1 MKSALEDKF
10 AFGDSNVFD
19 TNVLITL
26 MAHHPLGK
34 PTYQA
39 IWDEIESLIK
49 RKNIFSTMVVYEE
62 IMRYLG
68 KDDRLKKWAI
78 SHKKRFFIPP
88 DEKTWRYAQDII
100 KNFPDLIDK
109 KKLQTGEP
117 DADPFLIALAK
128 SEGTTIVTQERKDLP
143 NRIPMVASHYKFKSI
158 DLYEFFEER
167 KLKFVKE
174 Q

>member
-1 MKSALEDKF
+1 MKLP
-10 AFGDSNVFD
+10 FGDSYVVD

-26 MAHHPLGK
+26 MAHHPQDK

-49 RKNIFSTMVVYEE
+49 QKNIFSTMVVYDE
-62 IMRYLG
+62 IKKYLG
-68 KDDRLKKWAI
+68 KDDRLKRWAI
-78 SHKKRFFIPP
+78 SHKKRFFISP
-88 DEKTWRYAQDII
+88 DKETWQLAQDII
-100 KNFPDLIDK
+100 KKSPDLLDK

-128 SEGTTIVTQERKDLP
+128 SEGATIITQERKDLS
-143 NRIPMVASHYKFKSI
+143 NRIPMVASHYKVKSI

>member
-1 MKSALEDKF
+1 MLPFEDYNYVV
-10 AFGDSNVFD
+10 DND
-19 TNVLITL
+19 VLITL
-26 MAHHPLGK
+26 MRYHPPDK
-34 PTYQA
+34 PAYQA

-49 RKNIFSTMVVYEE
+49 RENIFSTTVVYDD
-62 IMRYLG
+62 IMKYLG

-78 SHKKRFFIPP
+78 SHKKHFFISP
-88 DEKTWRYAQDII
+88 DKETWQLAQDIV
-100 KNFPDLIDK
+100 KKFPDLVDK

-128 SEGTTIVTQERKDLP
+128 SRGATIITQERKDIP
-143 NRIPMVASHYKFKSI
+143 NRIPMVALRYSVKSI
-158 DLYEFFEER
+158 DLYEFFERR

>member
-1 MKSALEDKF
+1 MKLAF
-10 AFGDSNVFD
+10 AGRYAVDND
-19 TNVLITL
+19 VLITL
-26 MAHHPLGK
+26 MRYHPIDK
-34 PTYQA
+34 PAYQA
-39 IWDEIESLIK
+39 IWGEIEALIK
-49 RKNIFSTMVVYEE
+49 QKDIFSSMVVYDD

-68 KDDRLKKWAI
+68 KDDRLKKWAK
-78 SHKKRFFIPP
+78 SHKKSFFIPTGQ
-88 DEKTWRYAQDII
+88 EVFKIAQDVAR
-100 KNFPDLIDK
+100 NFPDLLDK

-128 SEGTTIVTQERKDLP
+128 SEGAIIITQERKDLP
-143 NRIPMVASHYKFKSI
+143 NKIPMVASHYGLKSI

>member
-1 MKSALEDKF
+1 MKLP
-10 AFGDSNVFD
+10 FGDSYVVDN
-19 TNVLITL
+19 NVLITL
-26 MAHHPLGK
+26 MAHHPKDK
-34 PTYQA
+34 PAYQA

-49 RKNIFSTMVVYEE
+49 QKKIFSTMVVYEE
-62 IMRYLG
+62 MMRYLG

-78 SHKKRFFIPP
+78 SHKKRFFISP
-88 DEKTWRYAQDII
+88 DRETWQLAQGIA
-100 KNFPDLIDK
+100 KKFPDLLDK

-128 SEGTTIVTQERKDLP
+128 SEGTTIITQERKDLP
-143 NRIPMVASHYKFKSI
+143 NRIPAVASHYNVRSI

-167 KLKFVKE
+167 KLKFIKE

>member
-1 MKSALEDKF
+1 MKLALGIDY
-10 AFGDSNVFD
+10 VVD

-26 MAHHPLGK
+26 MAYHPPDK
-34 PTYQA
+34 PAYRA
-39 IWDEIESLIK
+39 IWDEIAALIK
-49 RKNIFSTMVVYEE
+49 QKNIFSAMEVYKE
-62 IMRYLG
+62 IIRYSG
-68 KDDRLKKWAI
+68 KSDQLKKWAI
-78 SHKKRFFIPP
+78 SHKKRFFISPN
-88 DEKTWRYAQDII
+88 EETCQLAQDII
-100 KNFPDLIDK
+100 KKFPALLDK

-128 SEGTTIVTQERKDLP
+128 SSGATIITQERKDLP
-143 NRIPMVASHYKFKSI
+143 DRMPMVASHYKVKSI

>member
-1 MKSALEDKF
+1 MKLP
-10 AFGDSNVFD
+10 FGDSYVVD

-26 MAHHPLGK
+26 MAHHPPDK
-34 PTYQA
+34 PAYQA

-49 RKNIFSTMVVYEE
+49 QKNIFSTIVVYDE
-62 IMRYLG
+62 IIKYLG

-78 SHKKRFFIPP
+78 SHKKRFFISP
-88 DEKTWRYAQDII
+88 DEETWQFAQDII
-100 KNFPDLIDK
+100 KKFPDLLNK

-128 SEGTTIVTQERKDLP
+128 SEGATIITQERKGLP
-143 NRIPMVASHYKFKSI
+143 NKMPMVASHYRVKSV

>member
-1 MKSALEDKF
+1 MKLP
-10 AFGDSNVFD
+10 FGDSYVVDN
-19 TNVLITL
+19 NVLITL
-26 MAHHPLGK
+26 MAHHPK
-34 PTYQA
+34 DRPAYQA

-49 RKNIFSTMVVYEE
+49 QKRIFSTMVVYEE

-78 SHKKRFFIPP
+78 SHKKRFFVSP
-88 DEKTWRYAQDII
+88 DGETWRLAQGIAT
-100 KNFPDLIDK
+100 KFPDLLDK

-128 SEGTTIVTQERKDLP
+128 SEGSTIITQEKKELP
-143 NRIPMVASHYKFKSI
+143 NRIPVVASHYRVRCI

-174 Q
+174 R

>member
-1 MKSALEDKF
+1 MKLPLGINYA
-10 AFGDSNVFD
+10 VD
-19 TNVLITL
+19 TDVLITL
-26 MAHHPLGK
+26 MAHHPQDK
-34 PTYQA
+34 PAYQA

-49 RKNIFSTMVVYEE
+49 QKNIFSTMVVYGE
-62 IMRYLG
+62 IIRYLG
-68 KDDRLKKWAI
+68 KNDQLKKWAI
-78 SHKKRFFIPP
+78 SHKKRFFISP
-88 DEKTWRYAQDII
+88 DKETWQLAQDII
-100 KNFPDLIDK
+100 KKFPDLLNK

-128 SEGTTIVTQERKDLP
+128 SEGATIITQERKDLP
-143 NRIPMVASHYKFKSI
+143 NRIPMVALHYRVKSI

>member
-1 MKSALEDKF
+1 MKLP
-10 AFGDSNVFD
+10 FGDRYAVDN
-19 TNVLITL
+19 NVLITL
-26 MAHHPLGK
+26 MRYHPQDK
-34 PTYQA
+34 PAYQA

-49 RKNIFSTMVVYEE
+49 QEKIFSTMVVYDE

-68 KDDRLKKWAI
+68 KDDRLKKWAR
-78 SHKKRFFIPP
+78 SHKKRFFIPTNS
-88 DEKTWRYAQDII
+88 EIFKLAQGVAKD
-100 KNFPDLIDK
+100 FPDLLDK

-128 SEGTTIVTQERKDLP
+128 SEGATIITQERKDLP
-143 NRIPMVASHYKFKSI
+143 NRIPMVALHYKVPSI
-158 DLYEFFEER
+158 DLYGFFEER